1 MVINMFKLSISM
13 TSLMLGPWY
22 SSWDCLGVW
31 EPHIKLNVKN
41 QRQYE
46 GKKRKYPEDLKVN

>member
-31 EPHIKLNVKN
+31 DPHIKLNVKN

-46 GKKRKYPEDLKVN
+46 GKKRK

>member
-1 MVINMFKLSISM
+1 MIINMFKLSISM

-22 SSWDCLGVW
+22 SSWDYFGVW
-31 EPHIKLNVKN
+31 DPHIKLNVKN

-46 GKKRKYPEDLKVN
+46 GKKRK